1 MMRPVALLLR
11 LSVLALAIASAA
23 PALADGVLPSE
34 ASPVQREQA
43 QSRFQRGKELMG
55 KRLYDEAFV
64 EFQASHDI
72 VASPNARLEAARCLL
87 ANGKLIEAYAE
98 LGRTTVEAKE
108 LIAQDKRYQLTY
120 DSATSE
126 RADLQPKLGFV
137 SLTIDNPSDGTRVTV
152 RGEEIRR
159 AAWTEPAPVLSGTTA
174 IVVATPGHADVT
186 RSVTLTAGQTTA
198 LTIDAQSGE
207 TEAPAI
213 ATPVEPPP
221 APKPSSGAP
230 LRTWAYVAGGV
241 GVAGIATFAL
251 FGTMAH
257 SDYNDLQ
264 TACGAGPCP
273 SSKADEIASGKSK
286 QTIANVG
293 LAVGIVGVAAGSTLF
308 VLSLKKSTTSPSA
321 ALMVGPT
328 WLGVGGKL

>member
-1 MMRPVALLLR
+1 MIRPVALLLR
-11 LSVLALAIASAA
+11 LSVAALALASAA

-55 KRLYDEAFV
+55 KRLYDEAFG

-120 DSATSE
+120 DSATAE

-152 RGEEIRR
+152 GGEEIRR
-159 AAWTEPAPVLSGTTA
+159 AAWTEPAPVLAGTTA

-213 ATPVEPPP
+213 ATSEPPP
-221 APKPSSGAP
+221 AVKPTTATP
-230 LRTWAYVAGGV
+230 LRPWAYVAGGV

-273 SSKADEIASGKSK
+273 SSKANEIASGKSK
-286 QTIANVG
+286 QTIANIG
-293 LAVGIVGVAAGSTLF
+293 LALGAAGVVAGSTLF
-308 VLSLKKSTTSPSA
+308 VLSLKKGTTSPSA
-321 ALMVGPT
+321 AVLVAPA
-328 WLGVGGKL
+328 WLGIGGKL

>member
-1 MMRPVALLLR
+1 MRPLAFVRWSVA
-11 LSVLALAIASAA
+11 AFAIACAA

-55 KRLYDEAFV
+55 KRAYDAALV
-64 EFQASHDI
+64 EFRASHDI

-87 ANGKLIEAYAE
+87 ATGKLVEAYAE
-98 LGRTTVEAKE
+98 LGRTTIEAKE
-108 LIAQDKRYQLTY
+108 LVAQDKRYQLTN

-126 RADLQPKLGFV
+126 RTDLQPKLGFV
-137 SLTIDNPSDGTRVTV
+137 SLTIENPSDGTRVTV
-152 RGEEIRR
+152 GGEEIRR
-159 AAWTEPAPVLSGTTA
+159 AAWTEPAPVLAGTTA
-174 IVVATPGHADVT
+174 IVVTTPDHADVT
-186 RSVTLTAGQTTA
+186 RSVTLAAGASTS
-198 LTIDAQSGE
+198 LTIDAQSGA
-207 TEAPAI
+207 TEAPAV
-213 ATPVEPPP
+213 TTTVEPPP
-221 APKPSSGAP
+221 VVSPSSTRVP

-241 GVAGIATFAL
+241 GAAGIATFAL
-251 FGTMAH
+251 FGAMAH
-257 SDYNDLQ
+257 SDYGDLQ

-273 SSKADEIASGKSK
+273 SSKAGEISSGKTN

-308 VLSLKKSTTSPSA
+308 VLSLKKGTTSPSA
-321 ALMVGPT
+321 AVLVGPA